1 MSNNARL
8 NILRYWRNTL
18 ADSARVVIEV
28 DKTLH
33 QRQAK
38 LDLNKGL
45 VDPVQASALVHATE
59 KRSNENKGRL
69 KREDPGWEV
78 MNEVPM
84 LIAPF
89 RASPVPEYIAISGL
103 KGIFYPF

>member
-1 MSNNARL
+1 MTNISHL

-33 QRQAK
+33 NRQAK
-38 LDLNKGL
+38 VDMGKGL
-45 VDPVQASALVHATE
+45 VDPVQALALVEAAE
-59 KRSNENKGRL
+59 KRTNENKGRL
-69 KREDPGWEV
+69 KREDTSWEV
-78 MNEVPM
+78 MEDVSV

-89 RASPVPEYIAISGL
+89 RVSPLPEYIAL
-103 KGIFYPF
+103 